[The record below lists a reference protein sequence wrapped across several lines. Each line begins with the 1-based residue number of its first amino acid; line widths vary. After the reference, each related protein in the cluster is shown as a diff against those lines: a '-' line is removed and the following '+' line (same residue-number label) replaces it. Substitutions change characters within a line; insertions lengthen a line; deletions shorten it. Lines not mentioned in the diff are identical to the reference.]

1 MRIAPA
7 VLHATMHSALTWLG
21 MVGRAGLSGYALR
34 MRSLIVA
41 LAILVV
47 ALVGSERLAAQ
58 TPPHVVFLVGE
69 SEYGSGETMPKFAKR
84 LEDELNLRV
93 TYLQS
98 EGNQLPSL
106 ESLDSADLLVMFLR
120 FRTAT
125 EDQFARLKKW
135 FDDGKPCVAL
145 RTTSHAFVADK
156 GWFPPFFGGH
166 YKSHAPNGEG
176 TLSVV
181 PPWADGHALV
191 NGVDLAVEMGHG
203 GTYNAQP
210 LADSAS
216 VVLLGR
222 TGRLPA
228 EPIAWTNR
236 YRKESR
242 IFYTSLGSRENF
254 ERPGFQTLL
263 GNAVLWGLQ
272 REVPEQGAFGTGQ
285 ALFRLHKAE
294 PQKPPALQ
302 APADATV
309 LFDGSDLSQWRHWDP
324 SVEPRAIGIDQR
336 ADSSS
341 GGAKHEAARW
351 LTDGRAL
358 VARPGFGDLVTA
370 QSFSNFHLHVD
381 VAVPFVP
388 GPPHSPWVPDAFR
401 GRSGIYLA
409 GRYEIE
415 IADSFERAPSKTS
428 MGAINGQKAPDQ
440 NASRGLGDWQS
451 LDIYYR
457 HQQDEQPVV
466 SAWLN
471 GKQIHDAVTLRER
484 TVYGFQRQEP
494 GARSV
499 ASGGGVRMARSAG
512 ESFAFGSGEFTIAA
526 RFRTKGNGTLASKCP
541 PSGKWRPD
549 SKALFLRD
557 GRLVYD
563 IGWVGEMQSSRRYN
577 DGKWHRVLLTHRNGA
592 ARMYVDGA
600 LVCDKDDFTARDRS
614 EDVFKIGAAAD
625 DFAGS
630 YSGDISDVTVF
641 EHNVPDGKAQ
651 QWTRGE
657 VVNMGE
663 PALQWQPEKQDVQ
676 LNQPEPKQ
684 SSVRGPIRLQAD
696 SSQVRFANIWVRAL
710 SDVDHRGLALQDPAS
725 VARGA
730 HVWSA
735 LCHSCHAQPATQF
748 AGGLKNGS
756 DPRSIFAT
764 LATGVAHQQ
773 PMAGIPAPARYDA
786 IHYLRQQLSLPAVNA
801 DYVAALPAGMPAAKS
816 SGPMPDADWPGY
828 RRMDYGNA
836 LHWTYEVQKQNIV
849 QKGIAVRV
857 DDGPGGVSR
866 GRAFVVYDEDTMR
879 LAAAWTGN
887 GFIDWK
893 GVAFDGSHN
902 SHAHVR
908 GKLLFAAPNEPGW
921 ANPATGSWADE
932 RIVGRDGKRY
942 GPLPKSWVRFLG
954 RQQLGEDSI
963 LEYSVGTVTVREM
976 PGLESVY
983 GTEIVT
989 RRLEVEASDQELLVR
1004 LAPKSDDLRVSL
1016 LSRNR
1021 SGLVMA
1027 IDGWWVMRIPQS
1039 KVVGHYMLRLSS
1051 GDQRILELANSLHGV
1066 PDMPTRAATS
1076 AAQWTETC
1084 TTTARAGEAS
1094 SGYAVDELP
1103 VPDLAAN
1110 PFHSWMRLG
1119 GFDFFAD
1126 GKRAAVCTW
1135 SGDVWIVSGLQDE
1148 LGELSWRRIG
1158 AGLFQPLGVRILDDV
1173 IYVGCRDQ
1181 ICVLEDHNGD
1191 GETDYYRC
1199 FNNDHQVTEHFHEFA
1214 MGLQSDKDRNFYY
1227 AKSARHALTALVP
1240 HHGTLLK
1247 VSSDGQTTEI
1257 LANGFRAANGVCVND
1272 DGSFYVT
1279 DQEGHW
1285 TPKNRINRVVP
1296 GGFYGNMFGYH
1307 ERASNK
1313 DEDMEQPL
1321 CWLTNAFDR
1330 SPAELVRVVGSKWG
1344 LPQGSLLQLSYG
1356 MGRAYLVLEDQ
1367 VDGVHQGGM
1376 VALPIA
1382 QFATGVMRG
1391 RFHEAS
1397 GQLYCCGLYGWSG
1410 ARTRPGGLY
1419 RVRYVGGATLMPTA
1433 MKVVTGGLQLTFG
1446 AELDPELAAD
1456 LDSYSIKTWSLRR
1469 TKNYGSKH
1477 YDEKA
1482 LQVSKAELSTDRKT
1496 VRLHLPDLVPTM
1508 CIEIACDLETTAGE
1522 VLRAKIHGTVHK
1534 VR

>member
-1 MRIAPA
+1 MLQSA
-7 VLHATMHSALTWLG
+7 ATERG
-21 MVGRAGLSGYALR
+21 MVGRAGLSGYALC

-47 ALVGSERLAAQ
+47 ASVVSERLAAQ
-58 TPPHVVFLVGE
+58 APQHVVFLVGE

-84 LEDELNLRV
+84 LEEELHLRV

-98 EGNQLPSL
+98 KGNELPSL
-106 ESLDSADLLVMFLR
+106 EALDSADLLVMFLR

-125 EDQFARLKKW
+125 DEQFARLKQW
-135 FDDGKPCVAL
+135 FDAGKPCVAL

-166 YKSHAPNGEG
+166 YKSHAPNGQG

-181 PPWADGHALV
+181 PPWTDGHALV
-191 NGVDLAVEMGHG
+191 NGVGQAVEMGHG

-216 VVLLGR
+216 LVLLGR
-222 TGRLPA
+222 TGLLPA

-236 YRKESR
+236 YRNDSR

-254 ERPGFQTLL
+254 ERPDFQTLL
-263 GNAVLWGLQ
+263 GNAVLWGLK
-272 REVPEQGAFGTGQ
+272 REVPEAGAFGTGEV
-285 ALFRLHKAE
+285 LRRRLYAK
-294 PQKPPALQ
+294 PQNPPKLQ
-302 APADATV
+302 APVDAKV

-341 GGAKHEAARW
+341 GGAKHDAARW

-370 QSFSNFHLHVD
+370 ESFGNYHLHVD
-381 VAVPFVP
+381 FLAGPLVP
-388 GPPHSPWVPDAFR
+388 GPPQSPWGPDSFR

-409 GRYEIE
+409 GRYELE
-415 IADSFERAPSKTS
+415 IADSKYRLPSITS
-428 MGAINGQKAPDQ
+428 MGSIYGQKAPDH
-440 NASRGLGDWQS
+440 NASRGLSDWQS
-451 LDIYYR
+451 LDVYYR
-457 HQQDEQPVV
+457 HKQNERPVV

-484 TVYGFQRQEP
+484 TIYGFLREEP
-494 GARSV
+494 GARSGTT
-499 ASGGGVRMARSAG
+499 GGGVRMARAAG
-512 ESFAFGSGEFTIAA
+512 NSFAFGTGDFTIAA
-526 RFRTKGNGTLASKCP
+526 RFRTKGNGTLAAKCA
-541 PSGKWRPD
+541 PSGKWRPG
-549 SKALFLRD
+549 SKALFLRG

-563 IGWVGEMQSSRRYN
+563 IGWVGQMESPRRYN
-577 DGKWHRVLLTHRNGA
+577 NGKWHRVLLTHQDGV

-600 LVCDKDDFTARDRS
+600 LVCDKQDFKAEDRAGH
-614 EDVFKIGAAAD
+614 VFKIGAAAD
-625 DFAGS
+625 DFGGS
-630 YSGDISDVTVF
+630 YTGEISDVTVF
-641 EHNVPDGKAQ
+641 EHNVPVGKAQ

-657 VVNMGE
+657 VVNMGK
-663 PALQWQPEKQDVQ
+663 PSLQWQPKKKAAKA
-676 LNQPEPKQ
+676 NPAKPKQ
-684 SSVRGPIRLQAD
+684 PWVLGPIRLQAD
-696 SSQVRFANIWVRAL
+696 SSQVRFANIWVRPL
-710 SDVDHRGLALQDPAS
+710 SEVDHRGLAQQDPAS

-735 LCHSCHAQPATQF
+735 LCSSCHAQPARQF

-756 DPRSIFAT
+756 DPRSIFKT
-764 LATGVAHQQ
+764 LEQGFGAKQA
-773 PMAGIPAPARYDA
+773 MAWIPAEARYDV
-786 IHYLRQQLSLPAVNA
+786 IHYLRQQLSLPPVSA
-801 DYVAALPAGMPAAKS
+801 DYVLALPAGMPVAKS
-816 SGPMPDADWPGY
+816 VSPMPDSDWPGY

-836 LHWTYEVQKQNIV
+836 LHWTYEVAKQNIV
-849 QKGIAVRV
+849 QKGIAVRL
-857 DDGPGGVSR
+857 DEGPGGVSR

-879 LAAAWTGN
+879 LAAAWTGD

-902 SHAHVR
+902 SHAHIR
-908 GKLLFAAPNEPGW
+908 GKRLFVAPNEPGW
-921 ANPATGSWADE
+921 ANPNTGSWADE

-942 GPLPKSWVRFLG
+942 GPLPKSWLRFLG

-963 LEYSVGTVTVREM
+963 LEYSVGAVTVREM

-983 GTEIVT
+983 GTTIVT
-989 RRLEVEASDQELLVR
+989 RRLEVEASDQDLLVR
-1004 LAPKSDDLRVSL
+1004 LAPKSDELRVSV
-1016 LSRNR
+1016 LSGSRP
-1021 SGLVMA
+1021 GTVMA
-1027 IDGWWVMRIPQS
+1027 MHGWWVMRIP
-1039 KVVGHYMLRLSS
+1039 KGKDVGHYMLRLSS
-1051 GDQRILELANSLHGV
+1051 GDQRMLELAESLHGV
-1066 PDMPTRAATS
+1066 PEMPTREAAS
-1076 AAQWTETC
+1076 KAQWTATC
-1084 TTTARAGEAS
+1084 TTKARTGEAS

-1110 PFHSWMRLG
+1110 AFHSWMRLG

-1135 SGDVWIVSGLQDE
+1135 SGDVWIVSGLQDK
-1148 LGELSWRRIG
+1148 LGELTWRRIG

-1257 LANGFRAANGVCVND
+1257 LANGFRAANGVCIND

-1307 ERASNK
+1307 ERTSNK

-1330 SPAELVRVVGSKWG
+1330 SPAELVRVVGSRWG
-1344 LPQGSLLQLSYG
+1344 LPAGSLLQLSYG

-1391 RFHEAS
+1391 RFHQAS

-1419 RVRYVGGATLMPTA
+1419 RVRYVGGETLMPTA
-1433 MKVVTGGLQLTFG
+1433 MKVVAGGLQLTFG
-1446 AELDPELAAD
+1446 AALDPELATD

-1477 YDEKA
+1477 HDEQA
-1482 LQVSKAELSTDRKT
+1482 LQVSKAQLAADRKT
-1496 VRLHLPDLVPTM
+1496 VTLQIPDLVPTM
-1508 CIEIACDLETTAGE
+1508 CIEIACDLETADGD

-1534 VR
+1534 TR

>member
-1 MRIAPA
+1 MRVA
-7 VLHATMHSALTWLG
+7 VVALVAMLQSATTRLG
-21 MVGRAGLSGYALR
+21 MVGRAGLAGYALR

-47 ALVGSERLAAQ
+47 ASAWSERLVAQ
-58 TPPHVVFLVGE
+58 EAPHVVFLVGE

-84 LEDELNLRV
+84 LEDELHLRV

-98 EGNQLPSL
+98 QGKELPPL
-106 ESLDSADLLVMFLR
+106 EALDSADLLVMFLR

-125 EDQFARLKKW
+125 DEQFARLKQW

-156 GWFPPFFGGH
+156 QWFPQFFGGH
-166 YKSHAPNGEG
+166 YISHAPNHQG
-176 TLSVV
+176 TISGLPDWVME
-181 PPWADGHALV
+181 PALV
-191 NGVDLAVEMGHG
+191 RGLGYAVEMGHG

-210 LADSAS
+210 LSVGS
-216 VVLLGR
+216 RVVLLGR

-228 EPIAWTNR
+228 EPIAWTSI
-236 YRKESR
+236 YRETSR
-242 IFYTSLGSRENF
+242 LFYTSLGSRENF
-254 ERPGFQTLL
+254 ERPDFQTLL
-263 GNAVLWGLQ
+263 GNAVLWGLE
-272 REVPEQGAFGTGQ
+272 REVPARGAFGTGTEYRLTQ
-285 ALFRLHKAE
+285 ADT
-294 PQKPPALQ
+294 KPPPPMR
-302 APADATV
+302 APKDATV
-309 LFDGSDLSQWRHWDP
+309 LFDGTDLNQWQHWDP
-324 SVEPRAIGIDQR
+324 SVAPRAINIDQR
-336 ADSSS
+336 AVTT
-341 GGAKHEAARW
+341 GGVSVAQPGFVTH
-351 LTDGRAL
+351 GRAM
-358 VARPGFGDLVTA
+358 VARPGFGDLVTVQA
-370 QSFSNFHLHVD
+370 FGNYHLHLDFALPIVSGMPTPIVKD
-381 VAVPFVP
+381 SL
-388 GPPHSPWVPDAFR
+388 H

-415 IADSFERAPSKTS
+415 IAASLGQPANEFS
-428 MGAINGQKAPDQ
+428 MGAIHGQKAPDQ
-440 NASRGLGDWQS
+440 NAAGAPGTWQS
-451 LDIYYR
+451 LDIHYQ
-457 HQQDEQPVV
+457 HKQGTHPVL

-471 GKQIHDAVTLRER
+471 GKQIHDAVLIRER
-484 TVYGFQRQEP
+484 TVYGFQEPEP
-494 GARSV
+494 GAGSA
-499 ASGGGVRMARSAG
+499 ASGGRARLTRSVG
-512 ESFAFGSGEFTIAA
+512 KSFQLGTGEFTIAA
-526 RFRTKGNGTLASKCP
+526 RFRTKGNGTLASKCQ
-541 PSGKWRPD
+541 PSGKWQPD
-549 SKALFLRD
+549 SKALFLRG

-563 IGWVGEMQSSRRYN
+563 IGWVGQMQSPRGYN
-577 DGKWHRVLLTHRNGA
+577 DGKWHRVLLTHSRGG

-600 LVCDKDDFTARDRS
+600 LVCEKDDFTARDRAQH
-614 EDVFKIGAAAD
+614 VFKIGAAAD
-625 DFAGS
+625 DFGGA
-630 YSGDISDVTVF
+630 YSGDISEVTVF
-641 EHNVPDGKAQ
+641 ERNVPVGKAQ

-663 PALQWQPEKQDVQ
+663 PALQWQPKKQDAQ
-676 LNQPEPKQ
+676 SSQPEPQQ
-684 SSVRGPIRLQAD
+684 SYVRGPIRLQAD
-696 SSQVRFANIWVRAL
+696 SAQVRFANIWVRTL
-710 SDVDHRGLALQDPAS
+710 SDVDHRRLAKQDPAS
-725 VARGA
+725 IARGR
-730 HVWSA
+730 HVWAA
-735 LCHSCHAQPATQF
+735 LCHSCHARPDQAF

-756 DPRSIFAT
+756 DPRSIFET
-764 LATGVAHQQ
+764 LEKGFGAKE
-773 PMAGIPAPARYDA
+773 PMAWIQSKARYDV
-786 IHYLRQQLSLPAVNA
+786 IHYLRQQLSLPAVSA
-801 DYVAALPAGMPAAKS
+801 EYLAALPAGMPPAKAIVAR
-816 SGPMPDADWPGY
+816 PKQDLPGY

-836 LHWTYEVQKQNIV
+836 LHWTYEVARQNIV
-849 QKGIAVRV
+849 QKGVAVRL
-857 DDGPGGVSR
+857 DDGPGGVAR
-866 GRAFVVYDEDTMR
+866 GRAFVVYDQDTMR
-879 LAAAWTGN
+879 FAAAWTG

-902 SHAHVR
+902 SHAHIR
-908 GKLLFAAPNEPGW
+908 GERLFVAPNEPGW
-921 ANPATGSWADE
+921 ANPVTGSWTDE

-942 GPLPKSWVRFLG
+942 GPLPKSWLRFLG

-983 GTEIVT
+983 GAEIVT
-989 RRLEVEASDQELLVR
+989 RRLEVEASDQDLFVR
-1004 LAPKSDDLRVSL
+1004 LAPKSDELHVSVA
-1016 LSRNR
+1016 SRNR
-1021 SGLVMA
+1021 PGQVTA
-1027 IDGWWVMRIPQS
+1027 IDGWWVMRIP
-1039 KVVGHYMLRLSS
+1039 KGKDVGHYMLRLSK
-1051 GDQRILELANSLHGV
+1051 GDQRMFELAKVLHGV
-1066 PDMPTRAATS
+1066 PDMPTREATS
-1076 AAQWTETC
+1076 KAKWTETC
-1084 TTTARAGEAS
+1084 TTKARAGEAS

-1103 VPDLAAN
+1103 VPDLGAN
-1110 PFHSWMRLG
+1110 PFGSWMRLG

-1135 SGDVWIVSGLQDE
+1135 NGDVWIVSGLQSE
-1148 LGELSWRRIG
+1148 LGELTWRRIG

-1173 IYVGCRDQ
+1173 VYVGCRDQ
-1181 ICVLEDHNGD
+1181 ICVLEDYNGD

-1214 MGLQSDKDRNFYY
+1214 MGLQTDKDRNFYY

-1247 VSSDGQTTEI
+1247 VSSDGKSTEI
-1257 LANGFRAANGVCVND
+1257 LANGFRAANGVCIND

-1307 ERASNK
+1307 ERTSNK

-1344 LPQGSLLQLSYG
+1344 LPEGSLLQLSYG

-1410 ARTRPGGLY
+1410 ARTRPGALY
-1419 RVRYVGGATLMPTA
+1419 RVRYVGGDTLMPTA
-1433 MKVVTGGLQLTFG
+1433 MKVVPGGLQLTFG

-1456 LDSYSIKTWSLRR
+1456 RDSYSIKTWSLRR

-1482 LQVSKAELSTDRKT
+1482 LQVSKAELAADRKT
-1496 VRLHLPDLVPTM
+1496 VTLQIPDLVPTM
-1508 CIEIACDLETTAGE
+1508 CIEIACDLETAGGE
-1522 VLRAKIHGTVHK
+1522 VLRAKIH
-1534 VR
+1534 